1 MTRQLFGCA
10 VAGLLGVATAAAAQN
25 PPSRPQPAPDR
36 TRPASS
42 LPATVEGCL
51 HREADVPTCKP
62 NVAERAGIAE
72 DYILTDS
79 RIVKGTG
86 PTANENAGSYTKAA
100 MFDVQGLS
108 ADQLKSN
115 LNKRVQIDGSI
126 EHAERAQQAP
136 RGDPS
141 DDPLVELNGKTIRP
155 VSGDCSG
162 KR

>member
-1 MTRQLFGCA
+1 VPWQGYWASLPQRQ
-10 VAGLLGVATAAAAQN
+10 
-25 PPSRPQPAPDR
+25 RR
-36 TRPASS
+36 TRRHVRSR
-42 LPATVEGCL
+42 LRIGRGRHRRCPATVEGCL
-51 HREADVPTCKP
+51 HREADVPTRKP